1 MSEVDMMQEKWD
13 YLIILDACRYDYF
26 EQVWQDY
33 LPGDLEKRISVGS
46 ATREWRNK
54 SFTGY
59 YDDVVYVSANPHI
72 NSSVRIKGFLATEH
86 FFKVHDLWQDEW
98 DNEKGTVLPE
108 VVTNRAIDIIGANPG
123 KRAIVHYIQPHQPYL
138 SFDMTEVVARR
149 YRSVVRK
156 MPDKTKSRGASLASV
171 EKVLSI
177 INTALY
183 CIGLRG
189 HLAAWKLR
197 EFLSMPPANHT
208 DAIRREHGKEALR
221 RAYKENLEIVLE
233 SAARLVDAL
242 SGKIVVTSDHGEV
255 LGENNCYEHWSRSS
269 NKFLLEIP
277 WLVIDKG
284 IRTTEPARSA
294 RDEGQ
299 QKTSA
304 PVSSDKRDD
313 DETKRKIQEKLKAL
327 GYY

>member
-1 MSEVDMMQEKWD
+1 MDRVQIMQESWD

-26 EQVWQDY
+26 EQVWQNY
-33 LPGDLEKRISVGS
+33 FAGDLERRISVGS

-54 SFTGY
+54 SFTGH
-59 YDDVVYVSANPHI
+59 YDDVVYISANPHI

-86 FFKVHDLWQDEW
+86 FFKVYDLWQDEW

-108 VVTNRAIDIIGANPG
+108 TVTNRAIDIIGANAH

-138 SFDMTEVVARR
+138 SFDMTEAVAHR

-156 MPDKTKSRGASLASV
+156 MPDKTKSRGANVAAV

-183 CIGLRG
+183 CMGFGG
-189 HLAAWKLR
+189 HLAGWKLR
-197 EFLSMPPANHT
+197 ELLNMSPANHT

-233 SAARLVDAL
+233 STAKLVGAL

-284 IRTTEPARSA
+284 IRTTEPAKSA
-294 RDEGQ
+294 CDERQ
-299 QKTSA
+299 QKNAA
-304 PVSSDKRDD
+304 PVSSDQGAD

>member
-1 MSEVDMMQEKWD
+1 MDRVQIMQESWD

-54 SFTGY
+54 SFTDY
-59 YDDVVYVSANPHI
+59 YGDVVYISANPHI

-86 FFKVHDLWQDEW
+86 FFKVYDLWQEEW
-98 DNEKGTVLPE
+98 DNEKGTILPE
-108 VVTNRAIDIIGANPG
+108 VVTNRAIDIIGASPG

-138 SFDMTEVVARR
+138 SVDITEAVAHR
-149 YRSVVRK
+149 YRAVVRK
-156 MPDKTKSRGASLASV
+156 MPDRTESRKANVSAV
-171 EKVLSI
+171 EKI
-177 INTALY
+177 FAMIYTALY
-183 CIGLRG
+183 CIGSRG
-189 HLAAWKLR
+189 HLVPWKLR
-197 EFLSMPPANHT
+197 EILNIPPANHT
-208 DAIRREHGKEALR
+208 DAIRRQHGKEALR

-233 SAARLVDAL
+233 STAKLVDAL

-284 IRTTEPARSA
+284 ARTTEPVQSTH
-294 RDEGQ
+294 DERQ

-304 PVSSDKRDD
+304 PVSADRSDEDQ
-313 DETKRKIQEKLKAL
+313 TKQKIQEKLKAL

>member
-1 MSEVDMMQEKWD
+1 MDRVRIMQEKWD

-33 LPGDLEKRISVGS
+33 LSGDLERRISVGS

-59 YDDVVYVSANPHI
+59 YHDVVYISANPHI

-86 FFKVHDLWQDEW
+86 FCKVYDLWQDEW
-98 DNEKGTVLPE
+98 DDEKGTVLPD
-108 VVTNRAIDIIGANPG
+108 VVTNRAIDIIEANSG

-138 SFDMTEVVARR
+138 SFDITQAVAHR
-149 YRSVVRK
+149 YRSVVGK
-156 MPDKTKSRGASLASV
+156 MPDKTKSRGANVSAV
-171 EKVLSI
+171 EKVLSMI
-177 INTALY
+177 YTALY
-183 CIGLRG
+183 CMGFGG
-189 HLAAWKLR
+189 HLACWKLR
-197 EFLSMPPANHT
+197 EFLNMPPANHT
-208 DAIRREHGKEALR
+208 DAIRREHGKETLR
-221 RAYKENLEIVLE
+221 RAYKENLEIALE
-233 SAARLVDAL
+233 STARLVDAL
-242 SGKIVVTSDHGEV
+242 TGKIVVTSDHGEV

-284 IRTTEPARSA
+284 ARTTEPAQSTG
-294 RDEGQ
+294 DERQ

-304 PVSSDKRDD
+304 PVSADQSGE
-313 DETKRKIQEKLKAL
+313 DETKQRIQEKLKAL